1 MANRHLARS
10 IVLQTLYEWD
20 FRSRAEKE
28 AEAILMRNIA
38 EFAPGLTDSAFLEQ
52 LLSHILAKRGDLD
65 TIIAKAAPDW
75 PLEKIGIVD
84 RNVLRLG
91 LYELLFADKDE
102 VPAKVA
108 INEAIELAKTFGGE
122 RSGKFVNGVLGSVY
136 KELGEPGKDAPA
148 RKRRVE
154 VPFEKMPI
162 QSLVG
167 GVVYAK
173 DKKDIY
179 LALVHDIFGHWTL
192 SKGKLLPDEGVKT
205 GAIRKLKEEIGVDVT
220 VKDELGK
227 NEYVAS
233 DPELGKMRKQV
244 HYFLVEADFKPLVL
258 EKTGGLD
265 DAKWFKLGD
274 ILELNFYEDIL
285 PIVTKAINILLK
297 K

>member
-20 FRSRAEKE
+20 FRKLLPEFAQGLLK
-28 AEAILMRNIA
+28 RNIV
-38 EFAPGLTDSAFLEQ
+38 EFAPGLTDSDFLDE
-52 LLSHILAKRGDLD
+52 LLSHILSKKSDLD
-65 TIIAKAAPDW
+65 KIIEKAAPDW
-75 PLEKIGIVD
+75 PLDKISTID

-91 LYELLFADKDE
+91 LFELLFADKAE

-122 RSGKFVNGVLGSVY
+122 NSGKFVNGVLGSIY
-136 KELGEPGKDAPA
+136 KEIGEPGKEAAP
-148 RKRRVE
+148 RKKRMD

-162 QSLVG
+162 QNLVG
-167 GVVYAK
+167 AVVYAK

-192 SKGKLLPDEGVKT
+192 SKGKLIPDEDVKV
-205 GAIRKLKEEIGVDVT
+205 GAVRKIKEEIDADIT
-220 VKDELGK
+220 LKDELGK

-233 DPELGKMRKQV
+233 DPELGKIRKQV
-244 HYFLVEADFKPLVL
+244 HYFLAEAPYKPLKL

-265 DAKWFKLGD
+265 DVRWFRLAD

-285 PIVTKAINILLK
+285 PIVTKAINLLLK